1 MRQIILDTETT
12 GLDPNDGHRVIEIGC
27 IELVNRRPTDRTF
40 HVYINPEREI
50 EPGAIEVHGITN
62 EFLKDKAN
70 FAGIAEE
77 LIEFISGAE
86 LIAHNASFDLNF
98 LEAELQRI
106 PNAPSIFNL
115 IYGGTAIDTLAMAR
129 EKRPGKRNSLDA
141 LCRDFKIDTSE
152 RTLHGALLD
161 AELLTQVYLAMTR
174 EQSRMFAGTENQQQG
189 SRFEPIKKLSGLD
202 RQPVISEPTSS
213 ELENHQAFLSK
224 IREASDY
231 LLWDKTEL

>member
-12 GLDPNDGHRVIEIGC
+12 GLDPSDGHRVIEIGC
-27 IELVNRRPTDRTF
+27 IEMVNRRPTDRTF
-40 HVYINPEREI
+40 HVYINPDREI

-77 LIEFISGAE
+77 FIEFISGAE
-86 LIAHNASFDLNF
+86 VIAHNASFDLNF

-106 PNAPSIFNL
+106 PDAPSIFDL
-115 IYGGTAIDTLAMAR
+115 IYGGAAIDTLAMAR

-141 LCRDFKIDTSE
+141 LCRDFKVDASE
-152 RTLHGALLD
+152 RTIHGALLD
-161 AELLTQVYLAMTR
+161 AELLMQVYLAMTR
-174 EQSRMFAGTENQQQG
+174 EQSRMFAGAENQLQG
-189 SRFEPIKKLSGLD
+189 SRFEPIEKLSGLD
-202 RQPVISEPTSS
+202 RQPFVSKPTSP
-213 ELENHQAFLSK
+213 ELENHQAFLTK